1 MTLSRMVLMGV
12 AAAFAVAVTGAGARA
27 AIKTQTVD
35 YTIDGK
41 PFEGFLA
48 YDDAKKGKLPGVV
61 VFPAWTGISDNE
73 REHAEG
79 LAKLGYV
86 AFVADTYGKGIH
98 PTPPKDAAAQAG
110 IYMKDRD
117 LYRAHAKAALAELL
131 KEPMVDPRRVA
142 AIGYCFG
149 GAGALELA
157 RSGAPLK
164 AVVVFHADLTSPTP
178 ADDKN
183 IKGRVLAL
191 QGADDPVVPE
201 AEREKFA
208 AEMRDAHVDWQLVA
222 YGGTVHCYTDKA
234 AGTDPS
240 HGCAYNAESEE
251 RSWVAMRDMFHETL
265 R

>member
-1 MTLSRMVLMGV
+1 MKMSKLVLLSI
-12 AAAFAVAVTGAGARA
+12 AAAFCVVAADGGARA
-27 AIKTQTVD
+27 AVKTETVA

-73 REHAEG
+73 REHAER

-110 IYMKDRD
+110 IYMKDRN
-117 LYRAHAKAALAELL
+117 LYREHAKAALAELQ
-131 KEPMVDPRRVA
+131 KEPMVDTRHIA

-178 ADDKN
+178 DDDKN

-201 AEREKFA
+201 AERQAFA
-208 AEMRDAHVDWQLVA
+208 KEMRDAHVDWSLVT
-222 YGGTVHCYTDKA
+222 YGNTVHCYTDAKA
-234 AGTDPS
+234 GSDPS
-240 HGCAYNAESEE
+240 HGCAYNAESEK
-251 RSWVAMRDMFHETL
+251 RSWQAMRDLFRETM
-265 R
+265 